1 MAQKKTLITKKKE
14 QFKNQEQRY
23 KESANIFTGDEDKID
38 LVYTRFI
45 LFQHSNGN
53 SKATI
58 DFYERF
64 YKKLSAFC
72 NSTFGEAGGIENCP
86 INMIKEDYFRLAFI
100 KSLGDVNNQTVNSY
114 LRGYRA
120 LGNFAVKEGFLDSFR
135 CPIKETAPEVKEV
148 YTEAELKKLLVK
160 PPVEDF
166 EVFRTFT
173 IINLLLSTGARTN
186 TIVNLRIKDVD
197 LDDGYINFNT
207 TKAHKVVR
215 IGLHRRALISLKE
228 YIHYWRSG
236 GDTEPT
242 DYLFCNIYGE
252 PLTRHGL
259 YKAIERYNKSR
270 GVNKTGIHLFRHTFA
285 KMWIT
290 NGGDIISLAQ
300 VLTHSELDMVKRYAN
315 LYGADIK
322 DKILE
327 HSPLSQIRTNSGET
341 IKTQKKNEET

>member
-1 MAQKKTLITKKKE
+1 MAQRKTLITQKKE
-14 QFKNQEQRY
+14 QFKSQEQRF
-23 KESANIFTGDEDKID
+23 KEHINIFSGYEETID
-38 LVYTRFI
+38 IVYSRFI
-45 LFQHSNGN
+45 IHQYSIGN

-58 DFYERF
+58 NFYERF
-64 YKKLSAFC
+64 YKKLTAFC
-72 NSTFGEAGGIENCP
+72 DKTFGEAGGIKNCP
-86 INMIKEDYFRLAFI
+86 INLLKEDYIRLAFI
-100 KSLGDVNNQTVNSY
+100 SSLGDVNIQTVNSY

-120 LGNFAVKEGFLDSFR
+120 LGNYAVKEGYLDSFS
-135 CPIKETAPEVKEV
+135 CPIKEVVPEAKEV

-160 PPVEDF
+160 PPIQDF
-166 EVFRTFT
+166 EAYRTFT

-186 TIVNLRIKDVD
+186 TIINLRIKDVD
-197 LDDGYINFNT
+197 LDEGYIVFNT

-215 IGLHRRALISLKE
+215 LGLHKRALVALKE
-228 YIHYWRSG
+228 YIYCWRTG

-259 YKAIERYNKSR
+259 YKTIESYNKVR

-315 LYGADIK
+315 LYGNDIK
-322 DKILE
+322 DKIIE
-327 HSPLSQIRTNSGET
+327 NSPLSQIRTNSGET
-341 IKTQKKNEET
+341 LSTLKKKQD